1 MPNEH
6 CADPTPPPHHG
17 QGRGGSKKESSS
29 LRVSPALHPPERP
42 SPRRADIADHG
53 LGRETRE
60 RRIST
65 EDVQNMYRRCT
76 KYVQKMYNILRILIE
91 VPDYS
96 SSFFFFF
103 KK

>member
-6 CADPTPPPHHG
+6 RADPTPPPHHG

-60 RRIST
+60 RRYKVDIICVT
-65 EDVQNMYRRCT
+65 TAVP
-76 KYVQKMYNILRILIE
+76 VHLMYNE
-91 VPDYS
+91 YS
-96 SSFFFFF
+96 SII
-103 KK
+103 KIMCTP

>member
-6 CADPTPPPHHG
+6 RADPTPPPHHG

-29 LRVSPALHPPERP
+29 LRASPALHPPERP

-60 RRIST
+60 RM
-65 EDVQNMYRRCT
+65 V
-76 KYVQKMYNILRILIE
+76 
-91 VPDYS
+91 YS
-96 SSFFFFF
+96 SLNNVFTMLYTCTQYVFSTQFL
-103 KK
+103 KNSH